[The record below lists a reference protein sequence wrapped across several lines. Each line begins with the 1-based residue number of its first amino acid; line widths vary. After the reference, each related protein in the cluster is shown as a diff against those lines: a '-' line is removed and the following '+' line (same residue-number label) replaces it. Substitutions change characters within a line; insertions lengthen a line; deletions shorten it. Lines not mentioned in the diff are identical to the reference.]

1 VGIKLFPGTLN
12 VQFDEPYA
20 LPKRA
25 TWGIGVNGART
36 LVWDLSW
43 AHWATNW
50 GFQLVLHW
58 LRTPILKQALETAA
72 GVRLEL
78 IFATQCRPDE
88 PEAKHAIK

>member
-20 LPKRA
+20 LPKRVA
-25 TWGIGVNGART
+25 WGIGVNGARA
-36 LVWDLSW
+36 LVWDLSLQIG
-43 AHWATNW
+43 

-58 LRTPILKQALETAA
+58 LRKPILKQGLETAA
-72 GVRLEL
+72 GVRFEL
-78 IFATQCRPDE
+78 VFATQCRPAE